1 MSNNLKPNNLTPFIN
16 KKVISSIP
24 TSGFNLK
31 DIIVTN
37 SDQSKL
43 LPLIPCIYFNNKD
56 NSIPEDNIG
65 SRIINASYNI
75 DFNLK
80 KLNIIKNFIISI
92 IESSKYDLEK
102 IKFSREKYKLYNENL
117 FFNFSNNTTNSFK
130 TQDDFDN
137 FIDKYYNNKF
147 NLLKKNNT
155 TVDNFP
161 DFLKIFQN
169 EYQNNSYSKSY
180 FMNLFKKYL
189 EIRFNLIKYIKKDY
203 GLLAF
208 KFIFDLSNTQ
218 FFAKIKEIEKKKLKK
233 EKNNNNK
240 TIPYNNFILYDKNL
254 GFNNIKDQLKVGDI
268 LTTTKSHVEG
278 INVNNKTKIVIYKID
293 FRNSPDKPYT
303 LQITDNANKVN
314 YKDISIDEFNKYDLV
329 KKDIISKN
337 LVNKIHSFDLLYTTV
352 ANQEYYKDDHNKNI
366 GIYYSNL
373 NKSLDNYVGNG
384 FSNNLYHILKSGF
397 ESDYNMLQFTF
408 NYSDPILFSKIVDLQ
423 FMIKS
428 FISNKINKF
437 EQYYEAYL
445 EWYEIFVGISS
456 KLEFKFEATFDSD
469 FKSFFDQL
477 FAQSTG
483 EKIVP

>member
-1 MSNNLKPNNLTPFIN
+1 MSNNLKPNNLIPFIN
-16 KKVISSIP
+16 KKVISS
-24 TSGFNLK
+24 GFSLK
-31 DIIVTN
+31 DIIIEN
-37 SDQSKL
+37 KDSNKL
-43 LPLIPCIYFNNKD
+43 LPLIPSIYFQD
-56 NSIPEDNIG
+56 IQEDNIG
-65 SRIINASYNI
+65 STIINAYYNI

-117 FFNFSNNTTNSFK
+117 FFNFSNNTTSSFK
-130 TQDDFDN
+130 TQDDFKK
-137 FIDKYYNNKF
+137 FIEDYNKNKF
-147 NLLKKNNT
+147 DLLKNNSI
-155 TVDNFP
+155 DNFP
-161 DFLKIFQN
+161 YFIKIFQN

-180 FMNLFKKYL
+180 FMNLFKKYI
-189 EIRFNLIKYIKKDY
+189 EIRNNLIKYIKKNY

-233 EKNNNNK
+233 EQNNNNK
-240 TIPYNNFILYDKNL
+240 TIPYNNFMLYGKNL
-254 GFNNIKDQLKVGDI
+254 GFNNTINQFKVGDI
-268 LTTTKSHVEG
+268 LK
-278 INVNNKTKIVIYKID
+278 KKLDDPKLKKIVIYKID

-303 LQITDNANKVN
+303 LLITDETGKN
-314 YKDISIDEFNKYDLV
+314 YYEDITIINIENDYSKINT
-329 KKDIISKN
+329 ISKN
-337 LVNKIHSFDLLYTTV
+337 LVNKIHSLDLLYITV
-352 ANQEYYKDDHNKNI
+352 ANQQYYKDDHNKNI
-366 GIYYSNL
+366 EIYYSNL
-373 NKSLDNYVGNG
+373 NKSLNNYVGNE

-397 ESDYNMLQFTF
+397 ESDYNILQFTF
-408 NYSDPILFSKIVDLQ
+408 NYTDPILFSKMVDLQ

-456 KLEFKFEATFDSD
+456 KLEFKFEATYDSD

-477 FAQSTG
+477 FDKSTG